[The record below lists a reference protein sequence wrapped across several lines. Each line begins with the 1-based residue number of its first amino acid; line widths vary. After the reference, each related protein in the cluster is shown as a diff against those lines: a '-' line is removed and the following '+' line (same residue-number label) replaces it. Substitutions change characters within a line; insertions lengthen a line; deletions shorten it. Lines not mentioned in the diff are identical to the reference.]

1 MPGPLSI
8 GTRHDNKNNS
18 PSTQSFNNGAL
29 VADWST
35 SVICSMRTHFEVRV
49 IGGLVCCQEHRQ
61 LRFRDGHEATMP
73 RVVRRTGLR
82 EADIRSPRCTTGAGY
97 GFEAAG
103 LEAVRRADAVVL
115 CSEAVVIQQ
124 VLSPRRPELK
134 QLGALRHM
142 RRVEGLGG
150 GRRVP
155 GETRAR
161 DSCGVEEL
169 ALIMA
174 AEEGADRAVP
184 IEPAPGEDLPHRL
197 AQQRGRI
204 AALDGAAL
212 VFEEEKYATVAQ
224 SVHCAIDS
232 VLPLVPRQPA
242 RIGVDRLL
250 PATRRRLSVLPWVAD
265 LFEDHEWL
273 AQCVEV
279 LRPHP
284 PYPLQSVVRRV
295 ARRRRKEDQVLPPP
309 RVPHELWRPGL
320 CPHEARRVNAR
331 HHVQQ

>member
-1 MPGPLSI
+1 MW
-8 GTRHDNKNNS
+8 TR
-18 PSTQSFNNGAL
+18 
-29 VADWST
+29 
-35 SVICSMRTHFEVRV
+35 FEVRV

-73 RVVRRTGLR
+73 WVVRRTGLR

-124 VLSPRRPELK
+124 VLSPRRPELQ
-134 QLGALRHM
+134 QLGALRHVW
-142 RRVEGLGG
+142 RVKGLGG
-150 GRRVP
+150 GCRVP

-169 ALIMA
+169 ALIVA
-174 AEEGADRAVP
+174 AEEGADRLVP
-184 IEPAPGEDLPHRL
+184 IIEPAPGEDLPHRL

-242 RIGVDRLL
+242 RVWVD
-250 PATRRRLSVLPWVAD
+250 
-265 LFEDHEWL
+265 
-273 AQCVEV
+273 
-279 LRPHP
+279 
-284 PYPLQSVVRRV
+284 
-295 ARRRRKEDQVLPPP
+295 
-309 RVPHELWRPGL
+309 
-320 CPHEARRVNAR
+320 
-331 HHVQQ
+331 